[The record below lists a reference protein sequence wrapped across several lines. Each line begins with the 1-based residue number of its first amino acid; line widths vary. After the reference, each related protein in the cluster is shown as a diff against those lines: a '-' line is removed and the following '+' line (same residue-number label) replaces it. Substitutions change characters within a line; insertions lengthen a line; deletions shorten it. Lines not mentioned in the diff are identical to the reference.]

1 MRQVL
6 RSVVAVLAG
15 FIVASVVMMAVEFAN
30 GHLFHPDLARAA
42 EGVTDRESLRAL
54 LEQAPVTALLV
65 VVAGWILGAV
75 AGGWIAAAVTSPAPW
90 WRRYSTTGSSSS
102 LDTTRFFT
110 FRMISV
116 TSSATPSTVENSCIT
131 PSIRMLVTAAPG
143 MEDSRVRRRELPR
156 V

>member
-75 AGGWIAAAVTSPAPW
+75 AGGWIAARLATRARLGHGLTLGVLLTMAGVASNLMLPPPLWFWVVSLPVFLPAVYLGA
-90 WRRYSTTGSSSS
+90 RLALER
-102 LDTTRFFT
+102 
-110 FRMISV
+110 
-116 TSSATPSTVENSCIT
+116 
-131 PSIRMLVTAAPG
+131 
-143 MEDSRVRRRELPR
+143 
-156 V
+156 